1 MSEIFEEQDYLYSL
15 KNPRTLITKRKSTF
29 KLGIDSIVFKRPK
42 IWQTFAKEVRNSQP
56 LSILI
61 TNIKNFW
68 EIICQCKTWKT
79 CIENL
84 EYTHWWEGWLY
95 ERWDGTK
102 KRDGKDFFSREEIA
116 KDRMISSLL
125 LWVWSCVIG
134 SMIFPYW

>member
-68 EIICQCKTWKT
+68 EIICQCKT
-79 CIENL
+79 
-84 EYTHWWEGWLY
+84 
-95 ERWDGTK
+95 
-102 KRDGKDFFSREEIA
+102 
-116 KDRMISSLL
+116 
-125 LWVWSCVIG
+125 
-134 SMIFPYW
+134 

>member
-1 MSEIFEEQDYLYSL
+1 MVYSHSDSEIFLKWRMEILYRKRVFLITEIYKPFNGLFPSIMSEIFEEQGYLYSL
-15 KNPRTLITKRKSTF
+15 KNPRTLITKCESTV

-79 CIENL
+79 CIQNL
-84 EYTHWWEGWLY
+84 EYTH
-95 ERWDGTK
+95 
-102 KRDGKDFFSREEIA
+102 
-116 KDRMISSLL
+116 
-125 LWVWSCVIG
+125 
-134 SMIFPYW
+134 